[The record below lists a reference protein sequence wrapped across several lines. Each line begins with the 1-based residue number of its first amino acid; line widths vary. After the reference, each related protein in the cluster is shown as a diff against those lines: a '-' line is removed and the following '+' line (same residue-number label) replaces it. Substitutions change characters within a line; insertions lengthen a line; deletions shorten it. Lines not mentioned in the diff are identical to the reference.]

1 LGSFPLRAAPAPI
14 RCQRE
19 AGQPRTPGVGMMIL
33 NSAAANL
40 AAAGIATADPVA
52 ARSQMGLSLGLHIIL
67 ACFGVGLPGLVLF
80 TEWRGIR
87 TGDLHYRLLARRW
100 ARALGLLFA
109 VGAVSG
115 TILSIEM
122 GVLWSGLMA
131 RWGQVIG
138 LPFAIEGIAFF
149 IEAIF
154 LGIYLYGWDRLPPR
168 THLLSGVP
176 IFVAGVA
183 SAFFVV
189 SANAWMNAPTGY
201 TVAHGKITH
210 VDPWAAMFNP
220 ATGPETVHMILAALM
235 VTGFGTASVYAV
247 AMLRGRRD
255 RYHRLGLLI
264 PLTGGALLTP
274 LQIVAGDWAARMV
287 AAHQPTKLAAM
298 EGLARTT
305 KGAPEAIGG
314 LFYNGTL
321 QYALKIPNGLSILT
335 KLSPRARIQGLD
347 AVSAAD
353 RPPLVNVVH
362 LSFDLMVGIGFGLLA
377 LGAWLAWSWW
387 RHRDIPATRWFLRAV
402 GVSGVAT
409 VVAME
414 LGWITTEV
422 GRQPWIVYRVMRVAD
437 AVNPE
442 HGIQYGFWAV
452 VAIYAVLTVVTVG
465 VLRHM
470 TRSVPVPAV
479 PREAD
484 VDSYRVT

>member
-1 LGSFPLRAAPAPI
+1 VESNV
-14 RCQRE
+14 
-19 AGQPRTPGVGMMIL
+19 TIL
-33 NSAAANL
+33 AVAVTA
-40 AAAGIATADPVA
+40 ADPVA
-52 ARSQMGLSLGLHIIL
+52 ARSQMGFSLAWHIVL

-80 TEWRGIR
+80 AEWRGIR
-87 TGDLHYRLLARRW
+87 TGDPHYRLLARRW
-100 ARALGLLFA
+100 AKALGLLFA

-122 GVLWSGLMA
+122 GVLWSGLMS

-168 THLLSGVP
+168 VHLASGVP
-176 IFVAGVA
+176 IFAAGLA

-189 SANAWMNAPTGY
+189 CANAWMNTPTGY
-201 TVAHGKITH
+201 TISHGRIVS

-264 PLTGGALLTP
+264 PLTGAVILTP
-274 LQIVAGDWAARMV
+274 FQIVAGDWAARMV
-287 AAHQPTKLAAM
+287 ATHQPTKLAAM

-305 KGAPEAIGG
+305 SGAPEAIGG
-314 LFYNGTL
+314 YFSGGKLHF
-321 QYALKIPNGLSILT
+321 ALKIPDGLSLLA
-335 KLSPRARIQGLD
+335 KLNPHATIQGLD
-347 AVSAAD
+347 ATPAAD
-353 RPPLVNVVH
+353 RPPLVTLVH
-362 LSFDLMVGIGFGLLA
+362 LSFDTMVGIGFGLLA
-377 LGAWLAWSWW
+377 LGLWLGFWWW
-387 RHRDIPATRWFLRAV
+387 RRRDYPGTKWFLRAV
-402 GVSGVAT
+402 AISGVAT

-422 GRQPWIVYRVMRVAD
+422 GRQPWIVYHVLKVAN

-442 HGIQYGFWAV
+442 PGIQYGFWAV
-452 VAIYAVLTVVTVG
+452 IAIYAVLTVVTVA
-465 VLRHM
+465 VLRYM
-470 TRSVPVPAV
+470 TRSVPVPPA
-479 PREAD
+479 PQDAD
-484 VDSYRVT
+484 VETYKVT